1 MVMKKWEVYIT
12 VGTILLFIFGCQ
24 PRNSIESESTISK
37 SKSWEEELYEQLPFL
52 GHRNWILVVDKAF
65 PLQTASG
72 MEYINADEGL
82 LQVFEK
88 VLKQLENE
96 THIRPIV
103 YRDREL
109 SYITEEQMPGIR
121 NYQNQLDNL
130 LIGKNVETLL
140 HDSVFHQLDKASEL
154 FKIVVIKT
162 NETLPY
168 SSVFMELDCKYWD
181 GDKEQE
187 LREILK

>member
-12 VGTILLFIFGCQ
+12 IGTILLLIFGCQ
-24 PRNSIESESTISK
+24 PQNSAETAISN
-37 SKSWEEELYEQLPFL
+37 SKNWEEELHGQLPFL

-96 THIRPIV
+96 THIRPII

-109 SYITEEQMPGIR
+109 SYITEEQASGIR
-121 NYQNQLDNL
+121 NYQKQMDNL

-140 HDSVFHQLDKASEL
+140 HDSVFYQLDKASEL
-154 FKIVVIKT
+154 FKTVVIKT

-187 LREILK
+187 LRESM